1 MARTIRKTTDNL
13 EQMLQDLKIG
23 EPPILDTESGYDITR
38 VVSGFIYRNE
48 YTSKFEKLSSG
59 HRTGK
64 GQFSFQSQ
72 RKAMP
77 KNAQTTAQLHSSHT
91 LVK

>member
-23 EPPILDTESGYDITR
+23 DPPILDTESGYDITR

-48 YTSKFEKLSSG
+48 YIGMVFVPEKE
-59 HRTGK
+59 
-64 GQFSFQSQ
+64 
-72 RKAMP
+72 MP
-77 KNAQTTAQLHSSHT
+77 IVKNAV
-91 LVK
+91 VKTEPKGKIEK

>member
-1 MARTIRKTTDNL
+1 MARTIRKSTDNL

-48 YTSKFEKLSSG
+48 YIGMVFVPDPPQKETVGAIKHSVSKIEPKGKIEK
-59 HRTGK
+59 
-64 GQFSFQSQ
+64 
-72 RKAMP
+72 
-77 KNAQTTAQLHSSHT
+77 
-91 LVK
+91 

>member
-1 MARTIRKTTDNL
+1 MARTIRKSTDNL

-48 YTSKFEKLSSG
+48 YIGMVFVPDSPQKETVGTIKHSVSKTEPKSKIEK
-59 HRTGK
+59 
-64 GQFSFQSQ
+64 
-72 RKAMP
+72 
-77 KNAQTTAQLHSSHT
+77 
-91 LVK
+91 

>member
-1 MARTIRKTTDNL
+1 MARTVRKSTDNL

-48 YTSKFEKLSSG
+48 YIGMCFVPDKEK
-59 HRTGK
+59 
-64 GQFSFQSQ
+64 
-72 RKAMP
+72 P
-77 KNAQTTAQLHSSHT
+77 IVKNAV
-91 LVK
+91 VKTEPKGKIEK

>member
-1 MARTIRKTTDNL
+1 MERTVRKSTDNL

-48 YTSKFEKLSSG
+48 YIGMCFVPDKEK
-59 HRTGK
+59 
-64 GQFSFQSQ
+64 
-72 RKAMP
+72 P
-77 KNAQTTAQLHSSHT
+77 IVKNAV
-91 LVK
+91 VKTEPKGKIEK

>member
-1 MARTIRKTTDNL
+1 MARTIRKSTDNL

-48 YTSKFEKLSSG
+48 YIGMVFVPDTPQKETVGAIKHSVSKTE
-59 HRTGK
+59 
-64 GQFSFQSQ
+64 
-72 RKAMP
+72 P
-77 KNAQTTAQLHSSHT
+77 KQVVT
-91 LVK
+91 K

>member
-23 EPPILDTESGYDITR
+23 DPPILDTESGYDITR

-48 YTSKFEKLSSG
+48 YIGMVFVPDTPQKETVGAIKHSVSKTE
-59 HRTGK
+59 
-64 GQFSFQSQ
+64 
-72 RKAMP
+72 P
-77 KNAQTTAQLHSSHT
+77 KQVVT
-91 LVK
+91 K

>member
-1 MARTIRKTTDNL
+1 MARTIRKSTDNL

-48 YTSKFEKLSSG
+48 YIGMVFVPDTPQKETVGTIKYSVSKTEPKGKIEK
-59 HRTGK
+59 
-64 GQFSFQSQ
+64 
-72 RKAMP
+72 
-77 KNAQTTAQLHSSHT
+77 
-91 LVK
+91 